1 MHNYFFQIKKIHSI
15 WFLGFLL
22 LLVSCDT
29 NFKEIQRFSKNS
41 LIPNSEAENFVLR
54 HTDSAQIKSI
64 LKSPLVYDYNT
75 IEFPFTEFP
84 KGVSIT
90 MFDTATQKS
99 YIIADYAINFQQSE
113 IIDLQGN
120 VKITSHNG
128 DILETSQL
136 YYDKKR
142 EWIFTEKK
150 CKLTNNKGIWHFEGF
165 DSNSNLTKL
174 EARNFRGSG
183 VFEEK

>member
-1 MHNYFFQIKKIHSI
+1 MYKLFFEIKKIYFIS
-15 WFLGFLL
+15 FLGFLFL
-22 LLVSCDT
+22 LISCET
-29 NFKEIQRFSKNS
+29 NFKEIQRFSKNN
-41 LIPNSEAENFVLR
+41 LVPNSEAENFILK
-54 HTDSAQIKSI
+54 HTDSARIKSI
-64 LKSPLVYDYNT
+64 LKSPLVYDYNS

-90 MFDTATQKS
+90 MFDTDAQKS
-99 YIIADYAINFQQSE
+99 YIVADYAINFQQSE

-120 VKITSHNG
+120 VKITSHSG

-142 EWIFTEKK
+142 EWIFTDKN
-150 CKLTNNKGIWHFEGF
+150 CKLTNSKGVWHFEGF
-165 DSNSNLTKL
+165 DSNSDLTKL

-183 VFEEK
+183 VFEEE

>member
-1 MHNYFFQIKKIHSI
+1 MHNCFFQTKITYFV
-15 WFLGFLL
+15 FLFVFLL
-22 LLVSCDT
+22 SLISCET
-29 NFKEIQRFSKNS
+29 NFKEIQRFSKNN
-41 LIPNSEAENFVLR
+41 LIPNSEAENFVLK
-54 HTDSAQIKSI
+54 HTDSARIKSI
-64 LKSPLVYDYNT
+64 LESPLVYDYNT

-84 KGVSIT
+84 KGVFIT
-90 MFDTATQKS
+90 MFDTGNQKS
-99 YIIADYAINFQQSE
+99 YIVSDYAINFQQSE

-142 EWIFTEKK
+142 EWIFTERN
-150 CKLTNNKGIWHFEGF
+150 CKLTNSKGVWYFEGF
-165 DSNSNLTKL
+165 DSSSDLTKL

-183 VFEEK
+183 VFEEE

>member
-1 MHNYFFQIKKIHSI
+1 MYSYFFQIKKIYSVSL
-15 WFLGFLL
+15 FGFLL
-22 LLVSCDT
+22 LLISCET
-29 NFKEIQRFSKNS
+29 NFKEIQRFSKNN
-41 LIPNSEAENFVLR
+41 LIPNSEAENFVLK
-54 HTDSAQIKSI
+54 HTDSARIKYI
-64 LKSPLVYDYNT
+64 LKSSLVYDYST

-84 KGVSIT
+84 KGVFIT
-90 MFDTATQKS
+90 MFDTATKKS
-99 YIIADYAINFQQSE
+99 YIVADYAVNFQQSE

-150 CKLTNNKGIWHFEGF
+150 CKLTNSKGIWYFEGF
-165 DSNSNLTKL
+165 DSNSDLTKL

>member
-1 MHNYFFQIKKIHSI
+1 MLK
-15 WFLGFLL
+15 
-22 LLVSCDT
+22 
-29 NFKEIQRFSKNS
+29 
-41 LIPNSEAENFVLR
+41 

-84 KGVSIT
+84 KGVAIT
-90 MFDTATQKS
+90 MFDQNAKEN
-99 YIIADYAINFQQSE
+99 YIVADYAINFQKSE
-113 IIDLQGN
+113 IIDLQKN

-142 EWIFTEKK
+142 EWVFTEKK
-150 CKLTNNKGIWHFEGF
+150 CKLTNSKGIWYFEGF
-165 DSNSNLTKL
+165 DSNSDLTKL
-174 EARNFRGSG
+174 EARNFSGSG
-183 VFEEK
+183 EFEEK